1 MSQIDIK
8 MEFCE
13 GDIEVGILLNLWI
26 KQLKKRMDFLIQF
39 LDGKNKE
46 LGRPSILGWK
56 EKKE

>member
-1 MSQIDIK
+1 